1 MRYCRSVTI
10 TRKAFVCAIKKEE
23 ALPKRYI
30 IPFIDKI
37 LYIVGAFVFILVG
50 LSACGSSTSLTS
62 STPTPIHQGPI
73 TIGAS
78 LPLTGAFSADGQAT
92 EQGYQLWVDYINK
105 GGGILGHQVKLDIL
119 NDNTR
124 LNQTITNYQTLI
136 TVHHDDLVV
145 GPFADDF
152 TLAAARVAARYG
164 YALVEGSGTAP
175 VVFQA
180 HMHNLFSVSLSAQ
193 NTLSGFATYILSLAA
208 STRPTTAVYATEQ
221 DSYLQP
227 IVETAKGLLEH
238 GGVKTSIH
246 EITYPSETTD
256 WNPIADKIIEANPDI
271 VVLGTVTNDA
281 VAFVQRFKQQH
292 FNPKVLLE
300 VSGPDQG
307 AQFSS
312 PIGGTKVAEG
322 IFVPNGGWFPGLS
335 TFQNTQF
342 QQQYIAKF
350 GGSAANIGGD
360 QVQAYSVLQVLNQA
374 IDKAQSIDN
383 AKLIQIL
390 RTNTFQSVQGPI
402 KFNGD
407 GENTLATAYLFQW
420 QNGNLTTVYPA
431 TDALDTPEYPKP
443 NWPS

>member
-1 MRYCRSVTI
+1 MP
-10 TRKAFVCAIKKEE
+10 E
-23 ALPKRYI
+23 RYI
-30 IPFIDKI
+30 IPYIDKI
-37 LYIVGAFVFILVG
+37 LYIVGTFVFILVG

-62 STPTPIHQGPI
+62 STPTPIHPGPI

-78 LPLTGAFSADGQAT
+78 LSLTGGFAADGQAT
-92 EQGYQLWVDYINK
+92 EQGYQLWVDNINK
-105 GGGILGHQVKLDIL
+105 SGGILGHQVKLDIL
-119 NDNTR
+119 DDDTR
-124 LNQTITNYQTLI
+124 LNQLTTNYQTLI

-145 GPFADDF
+145 GPFADNF
-152 TLAAARVAARYG
+152 TLAAARVATRYG

-193 NTLSGFATYILSLAA
+193 NTLSSFATYILSLSA

-227 IVETAKGLLEH
+227 IVETARGLLEH
-238 GGVKTSIH
+238 GGVKTSID

-256 WNPIADKIIEANPDI
+256 WNPIADKIIAANPDI
-271 VVLGTVTNDA
+271 VVLGTATNDA

-292 FNPKVLLE
+292 FNPRVLLE

-307 AQFSS
+307 VQFTG
-312 PIGGTKVAEG
+312 PIGGARVAEG

-335 TFQNTQF
+335 TFQNTEF
-342 QQQYIAKF
+342 QQQYIARF
-350 GGSAANIGGD
+350 GGSAATIGGD
-360 QVQAYSVLQVLNQA
+360 EVQAYSVLQVLKQA

-383 AKLIQIL
+383 ARLIQIL
-390 RTNTFQSVQGPI
+390 RTNTFQSVQGPVR
-402 KFNGD
+402 FNND
-407 GENTLATAYLFQW
+407 GENMLATAYLFQW
-420 QNGNLTTVYPA
+420 QNGNLTPVYPA
-431 TDALDTPEYPKP
+431 IDALNTPEYPKP

>member
-1 MRYCRSVTI
+1 
-10 TRKAFVCAIKKEE
+10 
-23 ALPKRYI
+23 LLKRYF
-30 IPFIDKI
+30 IPFSDKI
-37 LYIVGAFVFILVG
+37 FSIVVEFVFILVG

-62 STPTPIHQGPI
+62 NASTPIHQGPI

-78 LPLTGAFSADGQAT
+78 LPLTGNFSADGQAT
-92 EQGYQLWVDYINK
+92 QQGYQLWVYNINK

-119 NDNTR
+119 NDSSR

-180 HMHNLFSVSLSAQ
+180 HMHNLFSVSLAAQ
-193 NTLSGFATYILSLAA
+193 NTLSSFATYILSLPAA
-208 STRPTTAVYATEQ
+208 TRPKTAVYATEQ
-221 DSYLQP
+221 DAYLQP
-227 IVETAKGLLEH
+227 IVETARGQLEH

-246 EITYPSETTD
+246 EIIYPPETTD
-256 WNPIADKIIEANPDI
+256 WNPIADKIIVANPDV
-271 VVLGTVTNDA
+271 VVLGTATNDA

-307 AQFSS
+307 SQFTG
-312 PIGGTKVAEG
+312 PIGGTTVAEG

-335 TFQNTQF
+335 TFQNIQF

-350 GGSAANIGGD
+350 GGSVANIGGD
-360 QVQAYSVLQVLNQA
+360 QVQAYSVLQVLKQA

-383 AKLIQIL
+383 AKLIQTL
-390 RTNTFQSVQGPI
+390 HTNTFQSVQGPTR
-402 KFNGD
+402 FNSD

-420 QNGNLTTVYPA
+420 QHGNLTPVYPA
-431 TDALDTPEYPKP
+431 ADVLGTPEYPKP

>member
-1 MRYCRSVTI
+1 
-10 TRKAFVCAIKKEE
+10 
-23 ALPKRYI
+23 LPER
-30 IPFIDKI
+30 PFISSVDKI
-37 LYIVGAFVFILVG
+37 LYIVGAFVFVLAS
-50 LSACGSSTSLTS
+50 LSACGSSTSLPS

-78 LPLTGAFSADGQAT
+78 LPLTGGFAADGQAT
-92 EQGYQLWVDYINK
+92 EQGYQLWVDNSNK
-105 GGGILGHQVKLDIL
+105 SGGILGHQVKLDIL
-119 NDNTR
+119 DDGTQ
-124 LNQTITNYQTLI
+124 LNQTTANYQTLI

-152 TLAAARVAARYG
+152 TLAAARVADRYG

-193 NTLSGFATYILSLAA
+193 NTLSSFATYILSLPA

-221 DSYLQP
+221 DAYLQP
-227 IVETAKGLLEH
+227 IVETARGLLEH

-246 EITYPSETTD
+246 EITYSSSTTN

-271 VVLGTVTNDA
+271 VVLGTATPDA
-281 VAFVQRFKQQH
+281 VAFVKRFKQQH
-292 FNPKVLLE
+292 FNPKALLE

-307 AQFSS
+307 AQFSG
-312 PIGGTKVAEG
+312 PIGGTRVADG
-322 IFVPNGGWFPGLS
+322 IFVPNGGWFPDLS
-335 TFQNTQF
+335 TFQNIQF
-342 QQQYIAKF
+342 QQQYIARF

-360 QVQAYSVLQVLNQA
+360 QVQAYSVLQVLKQA

-383 AKLIQIL
+383 ARLIQTL
-390 RTNTFQSVQGPI
+390 RTNTFQSVQGAV

-420 QNGNLTTVYPA
+420 QQGNLIPVYPA
-431 TDALDTPEYPKP
+431 IDALGTPEYPKP